1 MKTIQ
6 PVSVWVSGEVKTATR
21 LHCVISYDDM
31 ASYATFTYTLQEVV
45 PPAEG
50 LPEGT
55 APMNVPVANG
65 FVTMSGQDYQD
76 WDDSNDAA
84 YQFVADHL
92 NLTIVVPQ

>member
-1 MKTIQ
+1 MKTIE
-6 PVSVWVSGEVKTATR
+6 PVSVWVSGEVKTATK

-31 ASYATFTYTLQEVV
+31 SSYATFSYTLQQVV
-45 PPAEG
+45 PAPVG
-50 LPEGT
+50 SPEGT
-55 APMNVPVANG
+55 PAMNVPVANG
-65 FVTMSGQDYQD
+65 FVTMSAQDYQD